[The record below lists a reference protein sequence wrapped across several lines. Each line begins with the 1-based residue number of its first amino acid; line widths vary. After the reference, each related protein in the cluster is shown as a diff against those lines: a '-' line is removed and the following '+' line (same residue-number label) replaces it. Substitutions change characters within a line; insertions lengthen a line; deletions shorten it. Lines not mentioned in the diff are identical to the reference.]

1 LVPINPDHLD
11 QGMRIGTVEEIA
23 KYNNY
28 SVSPNTWQNTLNN
41 VATYT
46 VGAAANPVDDIAQ
59 RYEDLV
65 KKPDP

>member
-1 LVPINPDHLD
+1 
-11 QGMRIGTVEEIA
+11 
-23 KYNNY
+23 
-28 SVSPNTWQNTLNN
+28 VSPNTWQNTLNN